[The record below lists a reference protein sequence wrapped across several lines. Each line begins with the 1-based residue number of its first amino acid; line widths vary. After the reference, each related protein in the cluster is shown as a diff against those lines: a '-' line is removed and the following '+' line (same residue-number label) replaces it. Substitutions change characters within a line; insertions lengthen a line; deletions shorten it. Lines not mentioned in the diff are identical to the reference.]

1 MQFSNFW
8 SRTAAFVIDCI
19 VLMILIY
26 FFYNLNPNLM
36 MIPVLLFVIP
46 IMYNIVMITRWQA
59 SIGKLLIGLRIYN
72 QYGETP
78 SWKQVLV
85 RTLIALPSY
94 ILILPIFALFFSDE
108 KQTLHDRISKT
119 VVGDFIRWRDKSEG
133 EISLLG
139 RINTLCIYLGNTLF
153 VAFFIIYLIFM
164 TVVLKS
170 IPSMEIDNDL
180 EHGNINVHSSLI

>member
-8 SRTAAFVIDCI
+8 SRTAAFVIDGI
-19 VLMILIY
+19 VLVILIY